1 MNLER
6 VGVGESER
14 PFPVY
19 EDLVDQLLA
28 AHAAGPGERNA
39 TAAHLL
45 GILSAYAFA
54 DATTVATMM
63 SRLGFGGGA
72 CVRLEQTVDA
82 MFVFSTA
89 FLVQSRCG
97 RVMLLGYR
105 GTEPTNLASWLGDA
119 DVGPEPMT
127 VGAATLRVHAG
138 FLRNFQATRLSV
150 LAELKRGLASR
161 SLADPELAVDHPLE
175 ALYVTGHSLGGAM
188 ATLFGLTVAG
198 GAPAADTAHP
208 AHAADAADT
217 GNEAIA
223 ARLRAIYTFAQPL
236 MIGEPLPGSTA
247 RLAQRIFR
255 HVLVRDPIPT
265 LPAAS
270 WGRFVHIGREY
281 GWRDGEW
288 RLSAAPVAQARSVL
302 RFSPSIL
309 AFFWSARRRAAAR
322 YTLADHAPHHYLA
335 ALRPKGRI
343 TEVGDPG

>member
-1 MNLER
+1 MILER

-19 EDLVDQLLA
+19 EDLVDRLLA

-39 TAAHLL
+39 TAAHVL
-45 GILSAYAFA
+45 GILSTYAFS

-63 SRLGFGGGA
+63 ARLGFGGGA

-97 RVMLLGYR
+97 RVVLLGYR
-105 GTEPTNLASWLGDA
+105 GTEPTNLANWLGDA

-127 VGAATLRVHAG
+127 LGTANLSVHSG
-138 FLRNFQATRLSV
+138 FVRNFRATRLSV
-150 LAELKRGLASR
+150 LAELERASAGR
-161 SLADPELAVDHPLE
+161 SLLDPERAVEHPLE
-175 ALYVTGHSLGGAM
+175 ALYVTGHSLGGVM
-188 ATLFGLTVAG
+188 ATLFGLAITHAG
-198 GAPAADTAHP
+198 
-208 AHAADAADT
+208 DAGTD
-217 GNEAIA
+217 AIA
-223 ARLRAIYTFAQPL
+223 ARLRAIYTFAQP
-236 MIGEPLPGSTA
+236 MTIGGPVPGSA
-247 RLAQRIFR
+247 EQLGHRIFR

-270 WGRFVHIGREY
+270 WGRFVHLGREY

-288 RLSAAPVAQARSVL
+288 QPSSPDVAQARSAL
-302 RFSPSIL
+302 DFLPSIL
-309 AFFWSARRRAAAR
+309 AFFWSARRRATAR
-322 YTLADHAPHHYLA
+322 YALAEHAPHYYLA